1 MKILRIVKTGALI
14 LSLTLSTVSLRSQ
27 TPAGD
32 TLKITIED
40 ALEIALNEN
49 LNIKMANSELKRVDY
64 LKQEN
69 WNALLPAV
77 NASAQYT
84 NNIMRPV
91 FFSDF
96 FPGGKMEVG
105 SNNSY
110 AITGTLQVPLFSMA
124 IYKNIQLSEL
134 EIKSALESAR
144 TTKLDLI
151 QQVKNSFYGVVMM
164 KKSIEVLEQSFKN
177 AQESADNIKKMFEQ
191 GMASEYD
198 KIRSDVAARN
208 ISPSLTQAR
217 NGLELA
223 KMQLKVLMSL
233 NINQPVEIV
242 GNFDGYN
249 SQIAN
254 YNWNG
259 ELNVDENSTLKT
271 MDIQIEKMNKTFEL
285 IRSQRLPV
293 LAGFA
298 NYQMQ
303 MQNDKFKF
311 DKPWANS
318 FAVGFSLQVPIFNKL
333 SVSLKEKQTKVGI
346 QKMEYQRELIK
357 DNLSLAVQNS
367 INEMRRAGV
376 QLISD
381 KEAVQ
386 QAQKGYEISKV
397 RFNTGVGTVLELNDS
412 EVALTRSKLNY
423 NQTLFDFIKAKNEFE
438 KSSGMENL
446 EK

>member
-14 LSLTLSTVSLRSQ
+14 LSLTLSAASLRGQ
-27 TPAGD
+27 APAGD
-32 TLKITIED
+32 TLKITIGD

-49 LNIKMANSELKRVDY
+49 LNIKMANSELQRVDY

-84 NNIMRPV
+84 NNIMKPV

-105 SNNSY
+105 STNSY
-110 AITGTLQVPLFSMA
+110 SITGTLQVPVFSMA
-124 IYKNIQLSEL
+124 LYKNIQLSEI

-151 QQVKNSFYGVVMM
+151 QQVKNSFYGVVMLE
-164 KKSIEVLEQSFKN
+164 KSIEVLEQSFKN
-177 AQESADNIKKMFEQ
+177 AKESADNIKKMYEQ

-223 KMQLKVLMSL
+223 KMQLKVLMSV

-242 GNFDGYN
+242 GDFDGYN
-249 SQIAN
+249 DQIAN

-271 MDIQIEKMNKTFEL
+271 MDIQLEKLNKTYEL
-285 IRSQRLPV
+285 VRSQRLPV

-303 MQNDKFKF
+303 MQNEEFKF
-311 DKPWANS
+311 NKPWANS
-318 FAVGFSLQVPIFNKL
+318 FAVGLSLQVPIFNKL
-333 SVSLKEKQTKVGI
+333 SVSLKEKQTKAGI
-346 QKMEYQRELIK
+346 QKLEYQRDLIK
-357 DNLSLAVQNS
+357 ENLSLAVQNS
-367 INEMRRAGV
+367 INEMKRAGV

-438 KSSGMENL
+438 KSTGMENL

>member
-1 MKILRIVKTGALI
+1 MKILRIVKTGALV
-14 LSLTLSTVSLRSQ
+14 LSLTLSAASLRAQ
-27 TPAGD
+27 APAGD
-32 TLKITIED
+32 TLKITIGD

-49 LNIKMANSELKRVDY
+49 LNIKMANSELQRVDY

-84 NNIMRPV
+84 NNVMKPV

-105 SNNSY
+105 STNSY
-110 AITGTLQVPLFSMA
+110 AITGTLQVPVFSMA
-124 IYKNIQLSEL
+124 LYKNIQLSEL

-151 QQVKNSFYGVVMM
+151 QQVKNSFYGVVMLE
-164 KKSIEVLEQSFKN
+164 KSIEVLEQSFKN
-177 AQESADNIKKMFEQ
+177 ARESADNIKKMYEL

-223 KMQLKVLMSL
+223 KMQLKILMSL

-242 GNFDGYN
+242 GDFDGYN
-249 SQIAN
+249 DQIAN

-259 ELNVDENSTLKT
+259 ELNVEENSTLKT
-271 MDIQIEKMNKTFEL
+271 MDIQLEKLNKTYEL
-285 IRSQRLPV
+285 VRSQRLPV

-303 MQNDKFKF
+303 MQNEEFKF
-311 DKPWANS
+311 NKPWANS
-318 FAVGFSLQVPIFNKL
+318 FAIGLSLQVPIFNKL
-333 SVSLKEKQTKVGI
+333 SVSLKEKQTKAGI
-346 QKMEYQRELIK
+346 QKLEYQRDLIK
-357 DNLSLAVQNS
+357 ENLSLAVQNS

-376 QLISD
+376 QLVSD
-381 KEAVQ
+381 KEAVE

-438 KSSGMENL
+438 KSTGMENL

>member
-1 MKILRIVKTGALI
+1 MKILGIVKTGALI
-14 LSLTLSTVSLRSQ
+14 LSLTLSAASLRGQ
-27 TPAGD
+27 APAGD
-32 TLKITIED
+32 TLKITIGD

-49 LNIKMANSELKRVDY
+49 LNIKMANSELQRVDY

-84 NNIMRPV
+84 NNIMKPV

-105 SNNSY
+105 STNSY
-110 AITGTLQVPLFSMA
+110 SITGTLQVPVFSMA
-124 IYKNIQLSEL
+124 LYKNIQLSEI

-151 QQVKNSFYGVVMM
+151 QQVKNSFYGVVMLE
-164 KKSIEVLEQSFKN
+164 KSIEVLEQSFKN
-177 AQESADNIKKMFEQ
+177 ARESADNIRKMYEN

-233 NINQPVEIV
+233 NINLPVEIV
-242 GNFDGYN
+242 GDFDGYN
-249 SQIAN
+249 DQIAN

-271 MDIQIEKMNKTFEL
+271 MNIQLEKLNKTYEL
-285 IRSQRLPV
+285 VRSQRLPV

-303 MQNDKFKF
+303 MQNEEFKLN
-311 DKPWANS
+311 KPWANS
-318 FAVGFSLQVPIFNKL
+318 LAVGLSLQVPIFNKL

-346 QKMEYQRELIK
+346 QKLEYQRDLIRE
-357 DNLSLAVQNS
+357 NLSLAVQNS
-367 INEMRRAGV
+367 VNEMKRAGV
-376 QLISD
+376 QLVSD

-438 KSSGMENL
+438 KSTGMENL

>member
-1 MKILRIVKTGALI
+1 MKILGIVKTGALI
-14 LSLTLSTVSLRSQ
+14 LSLTLSAASLRGQ
-27 TPAGD
+27 APAGD
-32 TLKITIED
+32 TLKITIGD

-49 LNIKMANSELKRVDY
+49 LNIKMANSELQRVDY

-84 NNIMRPV
+84 NNIMKPV

-105 SNNSY
+105 STNSY
-110 AITGTLQVPLFSMA
+110 SITGTLQVPVFSMA
-124 IYKNIQLSEL
+124 LYKNIQLSEI

-151 QQVKNSFYGVVMM
+151 QQVKNSFYGVVMLE
-164 KKSIEVLEQSFKN
+164 KSIEVLEQSFKN
-177 AQESADNIKKMFEQ
+177 ARESADNIRKMYEN

-242 GNFDGYN
+242 GDFDGYN
-249 SQIAN
+249 DQIAN

-259 ELNVDENSTLKT
+259 ELNVEENSTLKT
-271 MDIQIEKMNKTFEL
+271 MNIQLEKLNKTYEL
-285 IRSQRLPV
+285 VRSQRLPV

-303 MQNDKFKF
+303 MQNEEFKF
-311 DKPWANS
+311 NKPWANS
-318 FAVGFSLQVPIFNKL
+318 FAVGLSLQVPIFNKL

-346 QKMEYQRELIK
+346 QKLEYQRDLIRE
-357 DNLSLAVQNS
+357 NLSLAVQNS
-367 INEMRRAGV
+367 VNEMKRAGV
-376 QLISD
+376 QLVSD

-438 KSSGMENL
+438 KSTGMENL

>member
-1 MKILRIVKTGALI
+1 MKILGIVKTGALI
-14 LSLTLSTVSLRSQ
+14 LSLTLSAASLRGQ
-27 TPAGD
+27 APAGD
-32 TLKITIED
+32 TLKITIGD

-49 LNIKMANSELKRVDY
+49 LNIKMANSELQRVDY

-84 NNIMRPV
+84 NNIMKPV

-105 SNNSY
+105 STNSY
-110 AITGTLQVPLFSMA
+110 AITGTLQVPVFSMA
-124 IYKNIQLSEL
+124 LYKNIQLSEL

-151 QQVKNSFYGVVMM
+151 QQVKNSFYGVVMLE
-164 KKSIEVLEQSFKN
+164 KSIEVLEQSFKN
-177 AQESADNIKKMFEQ
+177 ARESADNIKKMYEQ

-242 GNFDGYN
+242 GDFDGYN
-249 SQIAN
+249 DQIAN
-254 YNWNG
+254 YNWSG
-259 ELNVDENSTLKT
+259 DLNVDENSTLKT
-271 MDIQIEKMNKTFEL
+271 MDIQLEKLNKTYEL
-285 IRSQRLPV
+285 VRSQRLPV

-303 MQNDKFKF
+303 MQNEEFKF
-311 DKPWANS
+311 NKPWANS
-318 FAVGFSLQVPIFNKL
+318 FAVGLSLQVPIFNKL
-333 SVSLKEKQTKVGI
+333 SVSLKEKQTKAGI
-346 QKMEYQRELIK
+346 QKLEYQRDLIK
-357 DNLSLAVQNS
+357 ENLSLAVQNS
-367 INEMRRAGV
+367 VNEMRRAGV
-376 QLISD
+376 QLVSD

-438 KSSGMENL
+438 KSTGMENL

>member
-49 LNIKMANSELKRVDY
+49 LNIKMANSELQRVDY

>member
-1 MKILRIVKTGALI
+1 MKILGIVKTGALI
-14 LSLTLSTVSLRSQ
+14 LSLTLSAASLRGQ
-27 TPAGD
+27 APAGD
-32 TLKITIED
+32 TLKITIGD

-49 LNIKMANSELKRVDY
+49 LNIKMANSELQRVDY

-84 NNIMRPV
+84 NNIMKPV

-105 SNNSY
+105 STNSY
-110 AITGTLQVPLFSMA
+110 SITGTLQVPVFSMA
-124 IYKNIQLSEL
+124 LYKNIQLSEI

-151 QQVKNSFYGVVMM
+151 QQVKNSFYGVVMLQ
-164 KKSIEVLEQSFKN
+164 KSIEVLEQSFKN
-177 AQESADNIKKMFEQ
+177 ARESADNIKKMYEQ

-223 KMQLKVLMSL
+223 KMQLKVLMSV
-233 NINQPVEIV
+233 NINQPIEIV
-242 GNFDGYN
+242 GDFDGYN
-249 SQIAN
+249 DQIAN

-271 MDIQIEKMNKTFEL
+271 MDIQLEKLNKTYEL
-285 IRSQRLPV
+285 VLSQRLPV

-303 MQNDKFKF
+303 MQNEEFKF
-311 DKPWANS
+311 NKPWANS
-318 FAVGFSLQVPIFNKL
+318 FAVGLSLQVPIFNKL
-333 SVSLKEKQTKVGI
+333 SVSLKEKQTKAGI
-346 QKMEYQRELIK
+346 QKLEYQRDLIK
-357 DNLSLAVQNS
+357 ENLSLAVQNS
-367 INEMRRAGV
+367 VNEMRRAGV

-438 KSSGMENL
+438 KSTGMENL

>member
-1 MKILRIVKTGALI
+1 MKILGIVKTGALI
-14 LSLTLSTVSLRSQ
+14 LSLTLSAASLRGQ

-32 TLKITIED
+32 TLKITIGD

-49 LNIKMANSELKRVDY
+49 LNIKMANSELQRVDY

-84 NNIMRPV
+84 NNIMKPV

-105 SNNSY
+105 STNSY
-110 AITGTLQVPLFSMA
+110 SITGTLQVPVFSMA
-124 IYKNIQLSEL
+124 LYKSIQLSEI

-151 QQVKNSFYGVVMM
+151 QQVKNSFYGVVMLE
-164 KKSIEVLEQSFKN
+164 KSIEVLEQSFKN
-177 AQESADNIKKMFEQ
+177 ARESADNIRKMYEN

-242 GNFDGYN
+242 GDFDGYN
-249 SQIAN
+249 DQIAN

-271 MDIQIEKMNKTFEL
+271 MNIQLEKLNKTYEL
-285 IRSQRLPV
+285 VRSQRLPV

-303 MQNDKFKF
+303 MQNEEFKF
-311 DKPWANS
+311 NKPWANS
-318 FAVGFSLQVPIFNKL
+318 FAVGLSLQVPIFNKL

-346 QKMEYQRELIK
+346 QKLEYQRDLIRE
-357 DNLSLAVQNS
+357 NLSLAVQ
-367 INEMRRAGV
+367 
-376 QLISD
+376 
-381 KEAVQ
+381 
-386 QAQKGYEISKV
+386 Y
-397 RFNTGVGTVLELNDS
+397 
-412 EVALTRSKLNY
+412 
-423 NQTLFDFIKAKNEFE
+423 
-438 KSSGMENL
+438 
-446 EK
+446 

>member
-1 MKILRIVKTGALI
+1 MKILGIVKTGALI
-14 LSLTLSTVSLRSQ
+14 LSLTLSAASLRGQ
-27 TPAGD
+27 APAGD
-32 TLKITIED
+32 TLKITIGD

-49 LNIKMANSELKRVDY
+49 LNIKMANSELQRVDY

-84 NNIMRPV
+84 NNIMKPV

-105 SNNSY
+105 STNSY
-110 AITGTLQVPLFSMA
+110 SITGTLQVPVFSMA
-124 IYKNIQLSEL
+124 LYKSIQLSEI

-151 QQVKNSFYGVVMM
+151 QQVKNSFYGVVMLE
-164 KKSIEVLEQSFKN
+164 KSIEVLEQSFKN
-177 AQESADNIKKMFEQ
+177 ARESADNIRKMYEN

-233 NINQPVEIV
+233 NINQPVEVV
-242 GNFDGYN
+242 GDFDGYN
-249 SQIAN
+249 DQIAN

-259 ELNVDENSTLKT
+259 ELNVEENSTLKT
-271 MDIQIEKMNKTFEL
+271 MNIQLEKLNKTYEL
-285 IRSQRLPV
+285 VRSQRLPV

-303 MQNDKFKF
+303 MQNEEFKF
-311 DKPWANS
+311 NKPWANS
-318 FAVGFSLQVPIFNKL
+318 FAVGLSLQVPIFNKL

-346 QKMEYQRELIK
+346 QKLEYQRDLIK
-357 DNLSLAVQNS
+357 ENLSLAVQNS
-367 INEMRRAGV
+367 VNEMKRAGV
-376 QLISD
+376 QLVSD

-438 KSSGMENL
+438 KSTGMENL